1 MDERQYVYDAKV
13 IIRCMLHI
21 LQTIKTKL
29 SWKGDH
35 REIFSRTVFGKGL
48 DLRTTS
54 DDNHLLNFLLQH
66 QRYVD
71 NSSTSSPFMFDI
83 EEDKSS
89 FHLSVF
95 PMIGN
100 IKGERLFE
108 LVKNDREFN
117 ELEDED
123 VVCVCLLLAL
133 DYVFMGQELKHDN
146 KVTEEQEDVGVSNL
160 MDVDQP
166 YLGNNVFDDV
176 HVEDA
181 DQTKVNIVVV
191 PFE

>member
-117 ELEDED
+117 ELEVPNDTVMD
-123 VVCVCLLLAL
+123 PRMLLSMVLTTC
-133 DYVFMGQELKHDN
+133 DN